1 MFEQFNKLFTYHGW
15 MQLTSKRSNT
25 LMFVHPR
32 DWFSPFE
39 IEFYTENCCVLTFP
53 LRCDPSKNYRTL
65 FFDSR
70 KAYNYI
76 MKHLKQEDIFDA
88 EKKGAQKLREK
99 LVNINPE

>member
-39 IEFYTENCCVLTFP
+39 IEFLYENCCVLTFP
-53 LRCDPSKNYRTL
+53 LRCDPSKIIEHD
-65 FFDSR
+65 F
-70 KAYNYI
+70 
-76 MKHLKQEDIFDA
+76 LKQE
-88 EKKGAQKLREK
+88 KG
-99 LVNINPE
+99 V